1 MPGPFSW
8 AVQTPT
14 RVVKVSVPL
23 SVYLQDDFNRRLFNN
38 LNSNYTRDYETEEDL
53 KKKSFSA

>member
-14 RVVKVSVPL
+14 QTVVKVSVPL
-23 SVYLQDDFNRRLFNN
+23 HYFSYLKG
-38 LNSNYTRDYETEEDL
+38 RDTEILVGGFAEE
-53 KKKSFSA
+53 SGEQT